1 MNVIYQ
7 KLINKISLIDL
18 GALPRQR
25 KLVLLAL
32 LQVVLLGCSQNQ
44 PAELSSSQW
53 QQQLNLP
60 SVQYATELNSQ
71 WLDLVQNDELEWFD
85 DSRQRAV
92 PVLYYAPKQRLHTD
106 KLPLIVFSHGLGG
119 SRDRYAYLG
128 KYWASQ
134 GFASL
139 HVQHVGSDRQVWR
152 GSRLTLPFRLMA
164 AAGDE
169 EALARVADV
178 KFALSTLLASD
189 FGTAID
195 QTKLVMAGHSY
206 GANTSMLLVGAKV
219 ERSASLP
226 ELRDRRFSAALLI
239 SAPPF
244 YDGEPLTDVLSSVTV
259 PTLHITNTM
268 DEIEVPGYH
277 SAPSDRIDLYQAMG
291 GSYKVLAVF
300 HGGNHNIFSGRRQ
313 RPELSVQA
321 QVLQAATQSL
331 SGAFLTG
338 LFEQDKKPLQRW
350 QQQHQAV
357 LARFELA
364 GQEPVVTAVSAHPP
378 AQIH

>member
-1 MNVIYQ
+1 MKITY
-7 KLINKISLIDL
+7 KKFINQLSLKSRMM
-18 GALPRQR
+18 LP
-25 KLVLLAL
+25 LMAASFFLSVM
-32 LQVVLLGCSQNQ
+32 LGCSHHQ
-44 PAELSSSQW
+44 PVELTSTQW

-60 SVQYATELNSQ
+60 SVQYAAQLNQQ
-71 WLDLVQNDELEWFD
+71 WDSLIQSDELEWFD
-85 DSRQRAV
+85 QSRQRAV
-92 PVLYYAPKQRLHTD
+92 PALYYAPKRSSSPR
-106 KLPLIVFSHGLGG
+106 PLIVFSHGLGG

-139 HVQHVGSDRQVWR
+139 HLQHVGSDRQIWR

-164 AAGDE
+164 AAGDD

-178 KFALSTLLASD
+178 KFALTMLLESD
-189 FGTAID
+189 RSVHID
-195 QTKLVMAGHSY
+195 QTKIVMAGHSY

-219 ERSASLP
+219 ARSGALP
-226 ELRDRRFSAALLI
+226 ALRDPRFSAALLI

-244 YDGEPLTDVLSSVTV
+244 YDGEPLSEVLADVTV

-277 SAPSDRIDLYQAMG
+277 SAPSDRIDVYQAMG
-291 GSYKVLAVF
+291 GQYKVLAVF

-313 RPELSVQA
+313 KPELSVQA

-331 SGAFLTG
+331 SGAFLKG
-338 LFEQDKKPLQRW
+338 LFLGDKNTLQQW
-350 QQQHQAV
+350 QQQHRSV
-357 LARFELA
+357 LARFEQNVA
-364 GQEPVVTAVSAHPP
+364 TTYAAQAESTVT
-378 AQIH
+378 QQLQ